1 MTVLALLALALAVFS
16 AAVAVAN
23 LLVLKTPAWG
33 PVSAQTLVSILIP
46 ARNEAGNIAAAVHAA
61 LAAEG
66 VAVEVVVMDD
76 GSTDGTADIVARI
89 AQGDA
94 RVRLVEA
101 PALPEGWTG
110 KIHACWRLAEAARGT
125 HFLYIDADVRLK
137 PEAAA
142 AMVAHAS
149 ATKAGL
155 VSAVPRQIMGS
166 VGEAVTV
173 PMINFLLLAY
183 LPIAMMRA
191 KLDSSLGAAC
201 GQMLLVEREAYF
213 RCGGH
218 QAIRAYLHDGI
229 KLARLMREHGIAT
242 DLVRGADLAT
252 CRMYATFGES
262 WGGFSKN
269 AHEGMATVRALP
281 VWTVLLFGGHVLP
294 ALLVVLALAGLA
306 PLGLSLLA
314 LAVSLAT
321 RLAITLHGREP
332 LWTAPLHPVTVSV
345 ALAIQWAALLRSRRG
360 RPATWRGRLYPA
372 SRRS

>member
-1 MTVLALLALALAVFS
+1 MTVLAVLALALAFFT
-16 AAVAVAN
+16 AAVTVVN
-23 LLVLKTPAWG
+23 LLILKTPVPEPA
-33 PVSAQTLVSILIP
+33 SAGTLVSILIP
-46 ARNEAGNIAAAVHAA
+46 ARNEAGNIAAAVDAA
-61 LAAEG
+61 LASEG
-66 VAVEVVVMDD
+66 VAVEIVVMND
-76 GSTDGTADIVARI
+76 GSTDETAEIVARI
-89 AQGDA
+89 AKCDA

-137 PEAAA
+137 PAAAA
-142 AMVAHAS
+142 AMVAHART
-149 ATKAGL
+149 AGAGL

-166 VGEAVTV
+166 LGEAVTV

-183 LPIAMMRA
+183 LPMAMMRA
-191 KLDSSLGAAC
+191 KLDPSLGAAC

-229 KLARLMREHGIAT
+229 KLARLMRESGIAT

-252 CRMYATFGES
+252 CRMYAAFTEA

-281 VWTVLLFGGHVLP
+281 VWTLLLFGGHVLP
-294 ALLVVLALAGLA
+294 ALLALLALGGLA
-306 PLGLSLLA
+306 PMGLSFLA

-321 RLAITLHGREP
+321 RFSITLHGREP
-332 LWTAPLHPVTVSV
+332 LWTVPLHPVTVGV
-345 ALAIQWAALLRSRRG
+345 ALAIQWAALLRTRKG

-372 SRRS
+372 S